1 MKDHRDPND
10 ILREDGVEA
19 LRAEFDSMKPFEPEQ
34 GRVNG
39 NGQRHH
45 NDGDDDF
52 APDEPALKAKRKK
65 PSGTKTAVATNDGV
79 QPPEFSDDALAL
91 SFADRHADKL
101 RYVVKWSWMLWGG
114 THWQSD
120 GKLKHYDYAR
130 LICRE
135 AAASCNSKFRKGL
148 ASNKTVAAVVQMA
161 RSDRR
166 LVSTVEQ
173 WGRRPLAAQ
182 HARWRDR
189 PAHRHHARAPRR
201 GPDHPHNRG
210 FAQQGRLPAMAYLP

>member
-1 MKDHRDPND
+1 VKDAND

-65 PSGTKTAVATNDGV
+65 PNGTKTAVGTNDGV
-79 QPPEFSDDALAL
+79 QPPAFSDDALAL
-91 SFADRHADKL
+91 SFADLHADKL
-101 RYVVKWSWMLWGG
+101 RYVVKWSWMLWNG

-130 LICRE
+130 AICRE
-135 AAASCNSKFRKGL
+135 ASAICNEPKLRRVL
-148 ASNKTVAAVVQMA
+148 ASKKTVAAVV
-161 RSDRR
+161 D
-166 LVSTVEQ
+166 
-173 WGRRPLAAQ
+173 LAL
-182 HARWRDR
+182 RW
-189 PAHRHHARAPRR
+189 APRAIGR
-201 GPDHPHNRG
+201 EPAAPQCVGDGLDMQAAPRTSSDHAPTGKAR
-210 FAQQGRLPAMAYLP
+210 

>member
-1 MKDHRDPND
+1 MKDAND

-34 GRVNG
+34 GCVNG

-65 PSGTKTAVATNDGV
+65 PNGTKTAVATNGDV
-79 QPPEFSDDALAL
+79 RPPEFSDDALAL

-101 RYVVKWSWMLWGG
+101 RYVVKWSWMLWNG

-130 LICRE
+130 AVCRE
-135 AAASCNSKFRKGL
+135 AAASCNELKLQKGL
-148 ASNKTVAAVVQMA
+148 ASN
-161 RSDRR
+161 
-166 LVSTVEQ
+166 
-173 WGRRPLAAQ
+173 
-182 HARWRDR
+182 
-189 PAHRHHARAPRR
+189 
-201 GPDHPHNRG
+201 
-210 FAQQGRLPAMAYLP
+210 